1 MKVTF
6 YLNDIL
12 MSFDVKENE
21 YLADT
26 LRKSGL
32 KSIRLGCNETSC
44 GACTVLIDNKP
55 VLSCGILT
63 GQVEGRHVITVEG
76 IQDEALKIANC
87 FADEG
92 ADQCGFCNVGYALV
106 IYALKKEL
114 HNPSDDEIKD
124 YIVGNLCRCTGYQSQ
139 LKAIRA
145 YLEDK

>member
-21 YLADT
+21 YLAET

-55 VLSCGILT
+55 VLSCGVLT
-63 GQVEGRHVITVEG
+63 GQVDGCHVITVEG
-76 IQDEALKIANC
+76 IQDEALKSLTALPMKERINVA
-87 FADEG
+87 FAM
-92 ADQCGFCNVGYALV
+92 LV
-106 IYALKKEL
+106 M
-114 HNPSDDEIKD
+114 H
-124 YIVGNLCRCTGYQSQ
+124 
-139 LKAIRA
+139 
-145 YLEDK
+145 

>member
-6 YLNDIL
+6 YLNNIL

-21 YLADT
+21 YLAET
-26 LRKSGL
+26 LRKCGL

-55 VLSCGILT
+55 VLSCGVLT

-106 IYALKKEL
+106 IYALKREL